1 MCIRDSVK
9 AAPCGKNNAANI
21 YVSLK
26 KFFIFLRGLKK
37 YGDKYINGTIKAVS
51 NLQSEI
57 RATISEIAGVLKGI
71 TQRSREWVLRKIK
84 AGIDDLIY
92 LTNPPQTKETT
103 KSKLAITLDKVFCKF
118 DDIID
123 GLFNLVG
130 DFLYSFIGKVINVPF
145 CAVENYV
152 NAILNKL
159 LNDIDRAMKPFFDSI
174 NKALAPVSKVMGSV
188 YQAIDFILGFEG
200 FLCEQPECNEELKEF
215 AAGPFGGPQ
224 NTKTDNWY
232 NFSFSD
238 GISKSV
244 NGLSLIHI

>member
-1 MCIRDSVK
+1 MAKSTTPTDYINSDLTGNSLKIGKNDKNYFEKDQYWDPSRLPVCRTLALDSYRELCELPHVK

-26 KFFIFLRGLKK
+26 KLFIFLRGLKK

-118 DDIID
+118 DAIID
-123 GLFNLVG
+123 GLFSAHFGALPNG
-130 DFLYSFIGKVINVPF
+130 R
-145 CAVENYV
+145 ENYV
-152 NAILNKL
+152 IT
-159 LNDIDRAMKPFFDSI
+159 
-174 NKALAPVSKVMGSV
+174 SKR
-188 YQAIDFILGFEG
+188 
-200 FLCEQPECNEELKEF
+200 
-215 AAGPFGGPQ
+215 
-224 NTKTDNWY
+224 
-232 NFSFSD
+232 
-238 GISKSV
+238 ISWANPICKSC
-244 NGLSLIHI
+244 